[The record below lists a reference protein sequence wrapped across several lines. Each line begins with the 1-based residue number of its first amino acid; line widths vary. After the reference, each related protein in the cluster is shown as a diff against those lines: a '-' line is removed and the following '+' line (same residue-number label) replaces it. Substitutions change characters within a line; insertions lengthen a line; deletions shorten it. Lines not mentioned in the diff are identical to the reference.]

1 MHEVARPFLW
11 LSLLWLASNLKWP
24 SIIGTA
30 SSSGKA
36 KWVVRKDRSLRLLAW
51 APGGTTCW
59 WVDAGKTSPCHSS
72 LWGGKAG
79 IGVFE
84 RGTLEPM
91 VLLCVGDALQ
101 YAGRKALLQV
111 DTGSPV
117 YGVKVLGT
125 GGLALPGVP
134 ASMVCQ
140 WCYLETGRT
149 HQGNAKWKSV
159 SLTAFFMQETSEIH
173 AT

>member
-1 MHEVARPFLW
+1 MGRPFLW
-11 LSLLWLASNLKWP
+11 LSLLWLASDLKWP

-36 KWVVRKDRSLRLLAW
+36 KLVVRKARSFYVLAW
-51 APGGTTCW
+51 APGGKPCW
-59 WVDAGKTSPCHSS
+59 WPDAEKARPYHSS
-72 LWGGKAG
+72 LWGQKAG

-84 RGTLEPM
+84 RRTLEPT
-91 VLLCVGDALQ
+91 VLLHVGDVLR

-117 YGVKVLGT
+117 YGIKVLGT

-134 ASMVCQ
+134 ASMVCKWRYVERWRTQ
-140 WCYLETGRT
+140 W
-149 HQGNAKWKSV
+149 GNAKWKTV
-159 SLTAFFMQETSEIH
+159 SLTAYFMQETSEIH